1 MSSFNLSGA
10 RKKKSSDM
18 ASISFMIFKSFDLR
32 LSAMEPNKVVGLV
45 RETTGLE
52 KNWFKNISNL
62 EHVG

>member
-1 MSSFNLSGA
+1 
-10 RKKKSSDM
+10 M